1 MLNFNH
7 NQFMAAAKELKL
19 NMSNHNTNLEIVVS
33 GAVALYWQHNK
44 NTAYLEKGMMIAKAH
59 KGLRVNA
66 VKSFYAHF
74 TGLKAKKDGTFG
86 KVSDHKNAL
95 EIFDAVQS
103 ELTVDGELVVTTY
116 RQAFEGLNSWQSWID
131 ANAQEPQYDHKA
143 AFLSLV
149 KQLETRQK
157 KANENEDAEG
167 AQALAAMLKIA
178 KVA

>member
-1 MLNFNH
+1 
-7 NQFMAAAKELKL
+7 
-19 NMSNHNTNLEIVVS
+19 MSNHNTNLEIVIS

-66 VKSFYAHF
+66 VKSFYTHF
-74 TGLKAKKDGTFG
+74 TGLKSKKDGTYG
-86 KVSDHKNAL
+86 KVSDHKTAL
-95 EIFDAVQS
+95 ESFDAVQT
-103 ELTVDGELVVTTY
+103 EAMGDVAEITY
-116 RQAFEGLNSWQSWID
+116 RQAFESLSSWQGWID

-157 KANENEDAEG
+157 KANENEDSEG